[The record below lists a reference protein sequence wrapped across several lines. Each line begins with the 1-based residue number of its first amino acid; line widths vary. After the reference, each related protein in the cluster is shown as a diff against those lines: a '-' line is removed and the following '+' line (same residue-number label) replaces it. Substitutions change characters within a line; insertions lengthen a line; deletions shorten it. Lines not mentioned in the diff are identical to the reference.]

1 MLLVTS
7 TREDDHVQRLLT
19 VLDAQGADALVVD
32 PSRFPVGMNLSV
44 ECQGETTRT
53 LVGLDGRELDLARVS
68 AVWWQRP
75 RSAQASPR
83 IAPEQ
88 REWASRQA
96 QALLDGIWDS
106 LDALWVPGPRRR
118 AEAAD
123 SKVRQLAVA
132 QRVGFKVPRTL
143 VSHEPARVLAFYD
156 ACEGRVISKVLRDG
170 RVTRDGEKHLAYTH
184 VVKRRDLHD
193 LASVTCAPVVFQEQ
207 IPKRLEL
214 RVTVVGERVF
224 SAAIDSQ
231 QSPFAREDF
240 RRADHLV
247 ACTAHRLDRE
257 IEEKCV
263 RLLQALELTFGAID
277 LILTPTG
284 EHVFLEINAN
294 GQWAWV
300 ESRAKLPIAGAL
312 AELMLSAPAR
322 TSHKERDDERV

>member
-1 MLLVTS
+1 VI
-7 TREDDHVQRLLT
+7 
-19 VLDAQGADALVVD
+19 D
-32 PSRFPVGMNLSV
+32 PSRFPTDMNLSV
-44 ECQGETTRT
+44 ECHGDKTRS
-53 LVGLDGRELDLARVS
+53 VVRVDGRELDLACVS

-75 RSAQASPR
+75 RSAEASSL
-83 IAPEQ
+83 IAPDQ
-88 REWASRQA
+88 RAWASRQA

-132 QRVGFKVPRTL
+132 QRLGLKVPRTL
-143 VSHEPARVLAFYD
+143 VTNEPARVLAFYD
-156 ACEGRVISKVLRDG
+156 ACEGRIISKVLRDG

-184 VVKRRDLHD
+184 VVQRRDLHD
-193 LASVTCAPVVFQEQ
+193 LASVAYAPVVFQERV
-207 IPKRLEL
+207 PKRLEL

-231 QSPFAREDF
+231 ESPFAREDF

-247 ACTAHRLDRE
+247 SCTAHHLDPE
-257 IEEKCV
+257 IEVQCV
-263 RLLQALELTFGAID
+263 RLLQALDLTFGAID
-277 LILTPTG
+277 LIVTPTG

-300 ESRAKLPIAGAL
+300 ESRAKLPIADAL

-322 TSHKERDDERV
+322 RSLKERDDERV